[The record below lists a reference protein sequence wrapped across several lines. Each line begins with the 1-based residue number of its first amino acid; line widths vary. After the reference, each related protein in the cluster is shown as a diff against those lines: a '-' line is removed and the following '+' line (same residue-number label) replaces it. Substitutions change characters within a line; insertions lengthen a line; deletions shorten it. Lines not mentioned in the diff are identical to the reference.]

1 MKLQAVN
8 LEQMIELNGMKGRNH
23 KISVMK
29 AVTWRVLATLITL
42 MVAYAITREAVLSI
56 SVGIG
61 DSVLKLIAY
70 YSHERLWNRIER
82 AGSRV
87 DNSC

>member
-1 MKLQAVN
+1 
-8 LEQMIELNGMKGRNH
+8 MIEGNRMKDQNH
-23 KISVMK
+23 KMSVIK

-42 MVAYAITREAVLSI
+42 MVAYAITREAVLSV

-61 DSVLKLIAY
+61 DSVLKIIAY

-82 AGSRV
+82 AGSSV